1 MLIELLVLLVFL
13 ALAFAFVKDS
23 EKRYDRLQEDLADAR
38 RQIAALKRENGRL
51 AEANGLLQEE
61 NEALQ
66 KSLRR
71 FIAGHTGTLVANEK
85 LVLIRQSTFDAQ
97 AARTS
102 ETKRMIEE
110 RQAENAALRNKLMAA
125 GKGGSD
131 LPRCAVASGRF
142 IARIDL
148 LPDGRF
154 RVTPK
159 WPAAA
164 AAEVAQ
170 VPGLAAIAS
179 AGPLDAA
186 SFRRLAAQTQAWG
199 KSRAVPCGFSV
210 EVFSQHSQLQL
221 YKRQYQTVGTY
232 FYPAMR

>member
-13 ALAFAFVKDS
+13 AMAFAFVKDG
-23 EKRYDRLQEDLADAR
+23 EKRYDRLQEDLAEAR
-38 RQIAALKRENGRL
+38 QQIEALQRENGRL
-51 AEANGLLQEE
+51 AEANHLLQEE

-71 FIAGHTGTLVANEK
+71 FIASHTGTLPANEK
-85 LVLIRQSTFDAQ
+85 LILVRQVTFNAQ

-102 ETKRMIEE
+102 EAERIIEE
-110 RQAENAALRNKLMAA
+110 RQTENAVLRNKLTAA

-142 IARIDL
+142 VARVDL

-154 RVTPK
+154 QVSPK
-159 WPAAA
+159 WPVAA
-164 AAEVAQ
+164 AAEVAK
-170 VPGLAAIAS
+170 VPGLTAIAS
-179 AGPLDAA
+179 ATPLNAQT
-186 SFRRLAAQTQAWG
+186 FRRLAAQAQNWG
-199 KSRAVPCGFSV
+199 KSQAIPCGFSV
-210 EVFSQHSQLQL
+210 EVFSRHSQLQM